1 MNNYEKTIQMKKL
14 FSIVFILL
22 IVPFSFAQ
30 ERVLS
35 LQDVLNIAREQ
46 SPNALIAKHRFRNS
60 YWQYKFYKAEQLPSL
75 SLDGTLPEV
84 QNRIVKENIGGVSS
98 YFKQNTLSFRGG
110 LQLDQAVPWTGGS
123 IFVNSSLE
131 QTINYLS
138 DTTTTNFL
146 SVPVYIGLNQPLFQ
160 FNRYKWDKKIEPVKY
175 EIAKK
180 QYLSEVEGVSISAI
194 NYFFDLF
201 DAQVRLKIA
210 QINYQNYDTLYKVAM
225 GRYSLGRIGENEVLQ
240 MELSMLKAQSAV
252 ERNQMA
258 VDDAML
264 SLKSFLRL
272 KDDEKI
278 VLSPPQPVFFD
289 LVENQL
295 ALQKAMNNSID
306 YLNFEKQLLEAQRE
320 VSRARSYG
328 FNANLFMAYGLNGRS
343 DVFDQVYNDPSN
355 QQVLSLGLNIP
366 ILDWGKRKGQVK
378 MAESNEELVKT
389 SVEQERSDFA
399 QSIRLKVGEFNI
411 QKNQVLI
418 AAKSDTIAQKS
429 YLVTKNRY
437 LIGKI
442 GVTDLNIA
450 QTDTDE
456 AKLSYINALRAY
468 WRNYYSL
475 RQATLFDFEENK
487 DLDVDYKDIYDD

>member
-1 MNNYEKTIQMKKL
+1 MKKL
-14 FSIVFILL
+14 LSVLIILL
-22 IVPFSFAQ
+22 IVPTSFAQ
-30 ERVLS
+30 KRVLT
-35 LQDVLNIAREQ
+35 LEDVLQIAKEQ
-46 SPNALIAKHRFRNS
+46 SPNALIAKHRLRNS
-60 YWQYKFYKAEQLPSL
+60 YWQYKFYIAEQLPSL
-75 SLDGTLPEV
+75 SFDGTLPEI
-84 QNRIVKENIGGVSS
+84 QNRIVKENIGGVSN

-110 LQLDQAVPWTGGS
+110 LQLDQAIPWTGGN

-138 DTTTTNFL
+138 DSTTNDFL
-146 SVPVYIGLNQPLFQ
+146 SVPVYIGFNQPLFQ
-160 FNRYKWDKKIEPVKY
+160 FNRLKWDRKIEPIKLN
-175 EIAKK
+175 ISKK
-180 QYLSEVEGVSISAI
+180 QYLSEVESVSISAI
-194 NYFFDLF
+194 NAFFNLYE
-201 DAQVRLKIA
+201 AQVRLKIA
-210 QINYQNYDTLYKVAM
+210 QINYQNYDTLYKVAK

-240 MELSMLKAQSAV
+240 MELSMLKAESAV
-252 ERNQMA
+252 ERHEMTVN
-258 VDDAML
+258 DAML

-278 VLSPPQPVFFD
+278 ILVQPEPVFFD
-289 LVENQL
+289 LVEFDQ
-295 ALQKAMNNSID
+295 ALQKAITNSNE
-306 YLNFEKQLLEAQRE
+306 YLEFERRLLEAQMG
-320 VSRARSYG
+320 VSEAKNYG

-343 DVFDQVYNDPSN
+343 NIFDQVYTDPSN

-366 ILDWGKRKGQVK
+366 ILDWGKRKGQMK
-378 MAESNEELVKT
+378 MAQSNEELVKT
-389 SVEQERSDFA
+389 SVEQERADFS

-456 AKLSYINALRAY
+456 AKLTYITALRNY
-468 WRNYYSL
+468 WRNYFVL
-475 RQATLFDFEENK
+475 RQATLYNFEEEK
-487 DLDVDYKDIYDD
+487 DLNVTFEDIYGD

>member
-1 MNNYEKTIQMKKL
+1 
-14 FSIVFILL
+14 
-22 IVPFSFAQ
+22 
-30 ERVLS
+30 
-35 LQDVLNIAREQ
+35 
-46 SPNALIAKHRFRNS
+46 
-60 YWQYKFYKAEQLPSL
+60 LPSL
-75 SLDGTLPEV
+75 SFDGTLPEV
-84 QNRIVKENIGGVSS
+84 QNRIVKENIGGISN

-110 LQLDQAVPWTGGS
+110 LQLDQAVPWTGAN

-138 DTTTTNFL
+138 DSTTNNFL
-146 SVPVYIGLNQPLFQ
+146 SVPVYIGFSQPLFQ
-160 FNRYKWDKKIEPVKY
+160 FNQYKWDRKIEPIKY

-180 QYLSEVEGVSISAI
+180 QYLSEVESVSISAI
-194 NYFFDLF
+194 NNFFNLF
-201 DAQVRLKIA
+201 EAQVRLKIA
-210 QINYQNYDTLYKVAM
+210 QINYQNYDTLYKVAK

-252 ERNQMA
+252 ERYQME
-258 VDDAML
+258 VNDAML

-272 KDDEKI
+272 KENESI
-278 VLSPPQPVFFD
+278 VLKQPDPVFFD
-289 LVENQL
+289 LVDFDL
-295 ALQKAMNNSID
+295 ALKKAISNSNE
-306 YLNFEKQLLEAQRE
+306 YLDFERRLLEAQMNVNE
-320 VSRARSYG
+320 AKNYG

-343 DVFDQVYNDPSN
+343 DVFDQVYQDPSN

-366 ILDWGKRKGQVK
+366 ILDWGKRKGQMK
-378 MAESNEELVKT
+378 MAQSNEELVKT
-389 SVEQERSDFA
+389 SVEQERADFA

-429 YLVTKNRY
+429 YAVTKNRY

-456 AKLSYINALRAY
+456 AKLSYISALRSY
-468 WRNYYSL
+468 WRNYFVL
-475 RQATLFDFEENK
+475 RQATLYNFEDGS
-487 DLDVDYKDIYDD
+487 DLDVSFEEIYGD